1 MPLSWIAILKVSSF
15 ALIEISTLL
24 FSGEYF
30 IALLITILI
39 IIIISFILWH
49 IPFTKNYFI
58 KLYNEN
64 SVIHFII
71 NLFLNLFN

>member
-30 IALLITILI
+30 IALLIK
-39 IIIISFILWH
+39 ISAEFFDNQQRLQNQ
-49 IPFTKNYFI
+49 PAY
-58 KLYNEN
+58 LYSKQYSFFVPEA
-64 SVIHFII
+64 
-71 NLFLNLFN
+71 